1 MVREKEEQ
9 RKSAQKEDEQRSVQT
24 AVGKL
29 KKQASVEKGTP
40 ALGRGAGWEGS
51 GGAGKEG
58 RCMRPI
64 SEIIGIKCARQIF
77 IHC

>member
-40 ALGRGAGWEGS
+40 ALGRGAWWEGR
-51 GGAGKEG
+51 GGVG
-58 RCMRPI
+58 RRGGMGGGLGRK
-64 SEIIGIKCARQIF
+64 GVA
-77 IHC
+77 

>member
-40 ALGRGAGWEGS
+40 ALGRGAWWERRG
-51 GGAGKEG
+51 GVGKDGKGAGGGGLG
-58 RCMRPI
+58 RK
-64 SEIIGIKCARQIF
+64 GVA
-77 IHC
+77 

>member
-40 ALGRGAGWEGS
+40 ALGRGAGWEGK
-51 GGAGKEG
+51 GGEVLGGKGAEG
-58 RCMRPI
+58 LGRK
-64 SEIIGIKCARQIF
+64 GVA
-77 IHC
+77 

>member
-40 ALGRGAGWEGS
+40 ALGRGAWWEGR
-51 GGAGKEG
+51 GGVGKDGKGAEG
-58 RCMRPI
+58 LGRK
-64 SEIIGIKCARQIF
+64 GVA
-77 IHC
+77 

>member
-40 ALGRGAGWEGS
+40 ALGRGAWWEGR
-51 GGAGKEG
+51 GGVGKDGKGAERLG
-58 RCMRPI
+58 RK
-64 SEIIGIKCARQIF
+64 GVA
-77 IHC
+77 

>member
-40 ALGRGAGWEGS
+40 ALGRGAWWEGRGGVGGGWEGR
-51 GGAGKEG
+51 ALHETYWN
-58 RCMRPI
+58 
-64 SEIIGIKCARQIF
+64 
-77 IHC
+77 